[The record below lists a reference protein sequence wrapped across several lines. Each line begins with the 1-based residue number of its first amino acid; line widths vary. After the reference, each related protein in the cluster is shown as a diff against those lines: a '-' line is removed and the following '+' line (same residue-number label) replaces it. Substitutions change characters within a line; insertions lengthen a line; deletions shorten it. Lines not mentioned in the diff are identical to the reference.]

1 MPQGHFCLLLYGGMG
16 SRETIRTKLMVF
28 RLTDIFVFDDML
40 CVVVNK
46 YILFFLVT
54 YDMLPRSLVDLMHVY
69 VGACILGSR
78 VTQSLTV

>member
-46 YILFFLVT
+46 YILFFW
-54 YDMLPRSLVDLMHVY
+54 
-69 VGACILGSR
+69 
-78 VTQSLTV
+78 